1 MKPMMILLLI
11 LCWIGN
17 AEAQV
22 VTQLEE
28 AKVTYSPEVSVVTDL
43 DNVEFKVK
51 EKYAGHFAENP
62 IRFMQ
67 ENFDIAELL
76 SAIDTEDFE
85 EIQVSFVNRKGYL
98 KATFD
103 KDGYLLATSQQFKDI
118 ALPRDVRE
126 QLYNENKGWS
136 MTKNKYVASGKGSMI
151 QKEKYRIRLNNG
163 DKNKNITISPAL
175 PAEGRVASN

>member
-17 AEAQV
+17 VEAQV

-28 AKVTYSPEVSVVTDL
+28 ARVTFSPEVSVVTDL
-43 DNVEFKVK
+43 ENVEFKVK
-51 EKYAGHFAENP
+51 ESYAGQFSENP

-67 ENFDIAELL
+67 ENFDINELL
-76 SAIDTEDFE
+76 SAIETEDYD

-103 KDGYLLATSQQFKDI
+103 NDGDLIKTYQNFKNV
-118 ALPRDVRE
+118 ALPRDIRE
-126 QLYNENKGWS
+126 QVYNDNKGWS
-136 MTKNKYVASGKGSMI
+136 IIKTKYVASGKGAMI
-151 QKEKYRIRLNNG
+151 QKEKYRLRLNNG
-163 DKNKNITISPAL
+163 DKNKNITIIPAL
-175 PAEGRVASN
+175 PASGRMASN

>member
-28 AKVTYSPEVSVVTDL
+28 ARVTYSPEVRIVTDL

-51 EKYAGHFAENP
+51 ENYVGHFSENP
-62 IRFMQ
+62 VRFIK
-67 ENFDIAELL
+67 ENFDIDELL
-76 SAIDTEDFE
+76 ETIVTKDFE
-85 EIQVSFVNRKGYL
+85 EIRVSFNNRKGQL
-98 KATFD
+98 IATFN
-103 KDGYLLATSQQFKDI
+103 KDGDLLETSQQFKDI
-118 ALPRDVRE
+118 VLPRNVRDE
-126 QLYNENKGWS
+126 LYHEHNGWT
-136 MTKNKYVASGKGSMI
+136 MVKNKYVASGKGYMI

-163 DKNKNITISPAL
+163 NQNKNITIIPAV
-175 PAEGRVASN
+175 PAGGRVASN